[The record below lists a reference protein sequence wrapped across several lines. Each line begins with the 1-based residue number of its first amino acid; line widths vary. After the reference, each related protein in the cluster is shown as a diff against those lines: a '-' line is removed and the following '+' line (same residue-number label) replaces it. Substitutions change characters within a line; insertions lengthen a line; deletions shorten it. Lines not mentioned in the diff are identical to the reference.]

1 MKRCNKKDMQEALP
15 AFLAR
20 ELNSEDY
27 QTVESHIASCADCSR
42 ELLLL
47 RALSEETVPD
57 PGEVFWTAMPDRIY
71 RAVQQEKKSKK
82 IFDFSWFV
90 GRITMPRWVFT
101 SATAGII
108 LIISVL
114 ATTSLNTYQ
123 HEREISLPHEYL
135 VSESSTGEYFFTS
148 ADISSEQADAVNT
161 WATKQLDSISA
172 EVSPVLATST
182 DAEISDEIA
191 ELNINE
197 TERFSDDILKHWK
210 EEG

>member
-1 MKRCNKKDMQEALP
+1 MKRCNKKDIQETLP

-20 ELNSEDY
+20 ELNSEDH
-27 QTVESHIASCADCSR
+27 QKVENHIASCADCSR

-57 PGEVFWTAMPDRIY
+57 PGEAFWTAMPDRIY

-82 IFDFSWFV
+82 FFDFSWFV
-90 GRITMPRWVFT
+90 ERITMPRWVFT

-108 LIISVL
+108 LIISAL

-123 HEREISLPHEYL
+123 HERETSLPQEYL

-161 WATKQLDSISA
+161 WATKQLDSIGA